1 MIRLILAIILSALPF
16 MTQAKTLPVVFG
28 DEELS
33 IAREIK
39 SLIATRRGCAGV
51 SVINQWT
58 KDRLFVTED
67 HLQLVLPN
75 PQQPRDGGYTW
86 ALQKWVGGKLSSTLA
101 TGIGRPMQIADQVCI
116 AVKGVGA
123 QIQ

>member
-1 MIRLILAIILSALPF
+1 MTQLVLAIALLALPF
-16 MTQAKTLPVVFG
+16 VAQAKTLPVVFG

-39 SLIATRRGCAGV
+39 SVMATRRRCAGV
-51 SVINQWT
+51 SVISQWT
-58 KDRLFVTED
+58 KDRLFITED

-86 ALQKWVGGKLSSTLA
+86 ALQKWGGGKLSSTLA
-101 TGIGRPMQIADQVCI
+101 TGIGTPMQIADQVCI
-116 AVKGVGA
+116 AVKSLGA